1 MRVTFDQYAH
11 LVSPIHQWEPR
22 LKLVGF
28 AALIFA
34 FAAVSDL
41 RMLVPMLVV
50 TGSLFF
56 LSNLPGKFLFNRLRY
71 PGYFL
76 LGIILLLPFLS
87 GQTVIWQWG
96 WLTVRQEGLLAML
109 LVACRFLCIMTLT
122 IVLLG
127 TTPFLTTI
135 KAMRSLGLPAILT
148 DMTLLTYR
156 YLHDITEMFATM
168 QQAMRL
174 RGFRSHSRSKWF
186 KRSDLQQFA
195 TLTGTL
201 LIRSYEQSERV
212 YKAMQLRGY
221 GSSQQSGSSQLN
233 RSQPASQISKQSMT
247 WHQVG
252 LAASLAIALSF
263 VVINFFLT
271 VTTA

>member
-1 MRVTFDQYAH
+1 MRMTFDQYAH
-11 LVSPIHQWEPR
+11 LTSPIHRWEPR
-22 LKLVGF
+22 LKLVGI

-41 RMLVPMLVV
+41 RMLMPMLGV
-50 TGSLFF
+50 TGLLFG
-56 LSNLPGKFLFNRLRY
+56 LSRLPGAFLLNRLRY

-76 LGIILLLPFLS
+76 LGIVLVLPFLS

-96 WLTVRQEGLLAML
+96 WLTVRQEGVLAMA

-135 KAMRSLGLPAILT
+135 KAMRSLGLPATLT

-156 YLHDITEMFATM
+156 YLYDIAEMLATM

-174 RGFRSHSRSKWF
+174 RGFRSRSQS
-186 KRSDLQQFA
+186 KRFRRKDLQQFA

-212 YKAMQLRGY
+212 YKAMRLRGY
-221 GSSQQSGSSQLN
+221 NAQKPNLDTTQTG
-233 RSQPASQISKQSMT
+233 RVMI
-247 WHQVG
+247 WDRFG
-252 LAASLAIALSF
+252 LAASLSTAIGF
-263 VVINFFLT
+263 VVLNLFLT
-271 VTTA
+271 LTPA